1 MKFFNSLFKGNPSKK
16 KSKED
21 QEHEQSKFMPKVKI
35 AIEERFIINFIDNGG
50 KFLYSEN
57 YNELNK
63 NLDLILKENSW
74 VKEDLLITNNKIKS
88 NYKLPNS
95 IKINQENSKC
105 FVTNCENLIADD
117 GSILIS
123 SNQIEEKKLSNIHI
137 YGVAG
142 RSLCG
147 LILASK
153 NLGLNWKFTGVT
165 VNYDMP
171 LDDYIF
177 RHNNDIK
184 EALDLPI
191 TFYEK
196 DLNVL
201 DQYVGEG
208 YGIVTQEVILNNAEL
223 NCKDQLQKIDIPT
236 NFTANTIKKSLYIQF
251 IL

>member
-95 IKINQENSKC
+95 IKVNQENSKC
-105 FVTNCENLIADD
+105 FVTDCENLIADD

-123 SNQIEEKKLSNIHI
+123 SNQIEEKNLSDFPNNLIILSETTKFKNSIGEGLAEIKSKSKKIPSNITTI
-137 YGVAG
+137 KNFQISQEKDFLSYGTSAKN
-142 RSLCG
+142 LY
-147 LILASK
+147 LIL
-153 NLGLNWKFTGVT
+153 L
-165 VNYDMP
+165 
-171 LDDYIF
+171 
-177 RHNNDIK
+177 
-184 EALDLPI
+184 
-191 TFYEK
+191 EK
-196 DLNVL
+196 
-201 DQYVGEG
+201 G
-208 YGIVTQEVILNNAEL
+208 
-223 NCKDQLQKIDIPT
+223 
-236 NFTANTIKKSLYIQF
+236 TI
-251 IL
+251 